1 MTLLPLQAQP
11 ERSLVLVVDDQST
24 VRLAVTAALQR
35 EGFRV
40 VAVADVPAALASL
53 ERDRPAIAIIDIGLA
68 GMDGLDGLALLR
80 EIRRAGDLPVILLTA
95 RDEEVD
101 RVVGLELGA
110 DDYVAK
116 PFYPREL
123 VARVRSLLRRA
134 QATAPGR
141 GVAAV
146 PAGLPARPA
155 ARPAAQQAPGRLEF
169 DGLVIDPD
177 QREVTIAGRLV
188 ETTRREFDLL
198 FTLASAPRRVFT
210 REQLLRSVWGS
221 SSESR
226 DPATVTEHVR
236 RLRLK
241 VESDPANPRWIE
253 TARGV
258 GYRFVP

>member
-1 MTLLPLQAQP
+1 M
-11 ERSLVLVVDDQST
+11 LVVDDQST

-40 VAVADVPAALASL
+40 VAVADGPAALASL
-53 ERDRPAIAIIDIGLA
+53 ERDRPAIAILDIGLA
-68 GMDGLDGLALLR
+68 GMDGLALLR

-101 RVVGLELGA
+101 RVVGFELGA

-146 PAGLPARPA
+146 PA
-155 ARPAAQQAPGRLEF
+155 AQQAPGRLEF

-177 QREVTIAGRLV
+177 QREVVIAGRLV

-210 REQLLRSVWGS
+210 REQLLRSAWGS
-221 SSESR
+221 SAEWQ

>member
-1 MTLLPLQAQP
+1 MTQPPLQPQP

-40 VAVADVPAALASL
+40 VAVADGSAALHSL
-53 ERDRPAIAIIDIGLA
+53 ERDRPAIAILDIGLT
-68 GMDGLDGLALLR
+68 GMDGLALLR

-101 RVVGLELGA
+101 RVVGFELGA

-134 QATAPGR
+134 QAAAPGH

-146 PAGLPARPA
+146 PVDPARRA
-155 ARPAAQQAPGRLEF
+155 AGPAAQRAPGRLEF
-169 DGLVIDPD
+169 DGFVIDPD
-177 QREVTIAGRLV
+177 QREVVIAGRLV
-188 ETTRREFDLL
+188 QTTRREFDLL

-210 REQLLRSVWGS
+210 REQLLRAAWGS
-221 SSESR
+221 SSEWQ
-226 DPATVTEHVR
+226 DPATVTEHIR

-241 VESDPANPRWIE
+241 VERDLANPRWIE

>member
-40 VAVADVPAALASL
+40 VAVADGSAALESL
-53 ERDRPAIAIIDIGLA
+53 ERDRPAIAILDIGLA
-68 GMDGLDGLALLR
+68 GMDGLALLR

-101 RVVGLELGA
+101 RVVGFELGA

-146 PAGLPARPA
+146 PAG
-155 ARPAAQQAPGRLEF
+155 PAAQQAPGRLEF

-177 QREVTIAGRLV
+177 QREVAIAGRLV

-210 REQLLRSVWGS
+210 REQLLRSAWGS
-221 SSESR
+221 SSEWQ

>member
-1 MTLLPLQAQP
+1 MTLLPLQPQP

-40 VAVADVPAALASL
+40 VAVADGSAALDSL
-53 ERDRPAIAIIDIGLA
+53 ERDRPAIAILDIGLA
-68 GMDGLDGLALLR
+68 GMDGLALLR
-80 EIRRAGDLPVILLTA
+80 QIRRAGDLPVILLTA

-101 RVVGLELGA
+101 RVVGFELGA

-146 PAGLPARPA
+146 PAGPARPA
-155 ARPAAQQAPGRLEF
+155 AGPAAQQAPRRLEF

-177 QREVTIAGRLV
+177 QREVAIAGRLV

-210 REQLLRSVWGS
+210 REQLLRSAWGS
-221 SSESR
+221 SSEWQ

-253 TARGV
+253 TVRGV

>member
-40 VAVADVPAALASL
+40 VAVADGSAALDSL
-53 ERDRPAIAIIDIGLA
+53 ERDRPAIAILDIGLA
-68 GMDGLDGLALLR
+68 GMDGLALLR

-101 RVVGLELGA
+101 RVVGFELGA

-134 QATAPGR
+134 QAAAPGR

-146 PAGLPARPA
+146 PADL
-155 ARPAAQQAPGRLEF
+155 PAAQQAPCRPQGE
-169 DGLVIDPD
+169 
-177 QREVTIAGRLV
+177 QRP
-188 ETTRREFDLL
+188 
-198 FTLASAPRRVFT
+198 ASAPKAS
-210 REQLLRSVWGS
+210 SVS
-221 SSESR
+221 
-226 DPATVTEHVR
+226 
-236 RLRLK
+236 
-241 VESDPANPRWIE
+241 
-253 TARGV
+253 TARDSAIA
-258 GYRFVP
+258 RDSPKS

>member
-40 VAVADVPAALASL
+40 VAVADGPAALASL
-53 ERDRPAIAIIDIGLA
+53 ERDRPAIAILDIGLA
-68 GMDGLDGLALLR
+68 GMDGLALLR

-101 RVVGLELGA
+101 RVVGFELGA

-146 PAGLPARPA
+146 PAGLPA
-155 ARPAAQQAPGRLEF
+155 AQQAPGRLEF

-177 QREVTIAGRLV
+177 QREVAIAGRLV

-210 REQLLRSVWGS
+210 REQLLRSAWGS
-221 SSESR
+221 SSEWQ